1 MQLRHRLLSLPLAV
15 ALIWAFGAGPRP
27 VSTVFSTQPLSV
39 LSDNTLFTVYGRA
52 FDYAP
57 VLGRL
62 GTYKGFDD
70 MEKDIRPWIQGIQ
83 QRNGK
88 KGVIPALH
96 LIYAMAIPCTQDS
109 DCLYYLEKV
118 EENLVETYIEPAAK
132 RGWMVVLDTQIG
144 RSSPVQQV
152 KRMIDMGYLEYENVA
167 IALDPEFHV
176 YEGEN
181 HPGKPTGIIH
191 SSQINQV
198 QQLLDEYVRNHDQSK
213 KKVLIVH
220 QFGDANIDDGV
231 PFMIQD
237 KKNLAILDNV
247 DLVIDADGFGDQ
259 VVKVRKYNKITDSE
273 VYPFIEFRGIKIFFP
288 NPWDKKQ
295 HFDRPPMDLDQIFG
309 LKPVNGKVQMKNKP
323 DVLIIA

>member
-1 MQLRHRLLSLPLAV
+1 MRFKPFSLFLPLAV
-15 ALIWAFGAGPRP
+15 ILVWTFGAGPRP
-27 VSTVFSTQPLSV
+27 VSTLFSSQPLSV
-39 LSDNTLFTVYGRA
+39 LSENTLFTVYGRA

-57 VLGRL
+57 ILGRL
-62 GTYKGFDD
+62 GTYKSFDD
-70 MEKDIRPWIQGIQ
+70 MEKDIRPWVQGIQ
-83 QRNGK
+83 ERNGK

-96 LIYAMAIPCTQDS
+96 LIYAMAIPCTPDG

-118 EENLVETYIEPAAK
+118 EEDLVGTYIEPAAK

-144 RSSPVQQV
+144 RSTPVQQV
-152 KRMIDMGYLEYENVA
+152 KRMIDMGYLEHENVA

-191 SSQINQV
+191 SSQVNQV
-198 QQLLDEYVRNHDQSK
+198 QKLLDRYVRNNDQSK

-220 QFGDANIDDGV
+220 QFGDANINDGA

-237 KKNLAILDNV
+237 KKKLKTYCNV
-247 DLVIDADGFGDQ
+247 DLVIDADGFGNQ
-259 VVKVRKYNKITDSE
+259 VVKVKKYNKMTDSE
-273 VYPFIEFRGIKIFFP
+273 VYPFIKFRGIKIFFP
-288 NPWDKKQ
+288 NPWDKKEQ
-295 HFDRPPMDLDQIFG
+295 FDRPPMDLDQIFG
-309 LKPVNGKVQMKNKP
+309 LKPIKGKVRMENKP

>member
-1 MQLRHRLLSLPLAV
+1 MQLRHRLLSLSLAV

-309 LKPVNGKVQMKNKP
+309 LKLVNGKVRMKNRP